1 MDNIMHVCVLSII
14 YFDYIAKY
22 IRIMIFPVIP
32 NVRNDVKS
40 VVISMRFKYGFTFT
54 FGNS

>member
-14 YFDYIAKY
+14 YFEYIAKY